1 MVDWATL
8 FVGLNN
14 PRAMLFVAMSAI
26 TILCT
31 TITMVKKI
39 WNHIEQ
45 IAQNVLQY
53 TNSEFFF

>member
-14 PRAMLFVAMSAI
+14 SHAMRFVAMSAI

-39 WNHIEQ
+39 
-45 IAQNVLQY
+45 
-53 TNSEFFF
+53 